1 MAGYTITDTVPAGFV
16 LPDGIAGSWPP
27 SVAAHVAAVALFGT
41 PSESF
46 LNLIAHEAP
55 PITIGRLYTA
65 KTIELC
71 NTGDPVYFPDG
82 RDRAAHSAYK
92 DNGTA
97 NQAADFAMHALT
109 AGSKEM
115 RRWRGTGSQH
125 FEVSASR

>member
-1 MAGYTITDTVPAGFV
+1 
-16 LPDGIAGSWPP
+16 
-27 SVAAHVAAVALFGT
+27 VALFGA

-55 PITIGRLYTA
+55 SITIGRLYTA

-71 NTGDPVYFPDG
+71 NTGDPVCFPDG

-92 DNGTA
+92 DNGRPTRPPISRCT
-97 NQAADFAMHALT
+97 FSLP
-109 AGSKEM
+109 GSKEM
-115 RRWRGTGSQH
+115 RRWRGTGSQR